1 MYYLGIASLYHDP
14 AAALICNNKIIAIA
28 EEERFSLNKH
38 ARGEFPWRAI
48 DFCLKKAGITIKQV
62 DKIGFYFNPSFKNLF
77 VKRKAIYKNPV
88 NVLGT
93 IYYRK
98 NILNN
103 PIAGLKKYFGSEKKI
118 YYIDHHKTHA
128 ASAFYVSGFQKSA
141 ILTMDGAGEATST
154 GFYLGNGSQIEELDD
169 ICLPNSLGAYYTC
182 LTEWLGFEPNEGEG
196 KVMGLA
202 PYGSKYLEVFNKILQ
217 VSKSQN
223 PPYKFDSSLLNFN
236 VGKLEANYSQK
247 LISMIGKPRGRE
259 ELTENHKHVAYSL
272 QKRLEDAA
280 LALTEKIV
288 GMAGSKNLCI
298 AGGVGLN
305 CKMNGVLLASGLIDD
320 IFVQPA
326 AYDSGCAL
334 GAALTLAVEDGHKF
348 QKMEHAYFGPEYSDE
363 EIKRYL
369 DMAKIKYEY
378 QKDIAGTV
386 GDMLAKDKIVAWFQ
400 GRMEWGARALGNR
413 SILAN
418 PNSPKIKDRINYYV
432 KHREPFRPFCP
443 SMLEEKAK
451 DYGVNKYLPFMIV
464 ATSVPEEKRKDIS
477 GVVHV
482 DGSIRPQTVR
492 KTVNPLYHKAISQ
505 FHKNTGIPVLLNTSL
520 NIKGQPIIENP
531 KQALSLFYSEGID
544 ALAIG
549 NYLVKK

>member
-1 MYYLGIASLYHDP
+1 MYYLGITSLYHDP
-14 AAALICNNKIIAIA
+14 AACLIEDNKIVAMA
-28 EEERFSLNKH
+28 EEERFSLSKH

-48 DFCLKKAGITIKQV
+48 DFCLKKAGIGMMDV

-77 VKRKAIYKNPV
+77 VKRKIIYKNPL

-103 PIAGLKKYFGSEKKI
+103 PVAGLKKYFGSEKKI
-118 YYIDHHKTHA
+118 HYIDHHKTHA
-128 ASAFYVSGFQKSA
+128 ASAFYVSGFQKA
-141 ILTMDGAGEATST
+141 AVLTMDGAGEATAT
-154 GFYLGNGSQIEELDD
+154 GFYLGNGAQIEELQDA
-169 ICLPNSLGAYYTC
+169 CLPNSLGAYYTC
-182 LTEWLGFEPNEGEG
+182 FTEWLGFEPNEGEG

-202 PYGSKYLEVFNKILQ
+202 PYGSKYLDVFNKILQ
-217 VSKSQN
+217 INKNSKI
-223 PPYKFDSSLLNFN
+223 PYRFNSKILNFN
-236 VGKLEANYSQK
+236 VGRLEANYREQ
-247 LISMIGKPRGRE
+247 LISFIGNPRGRG
-259 ELTENHKHVAYSL
+259 ELSDHHKNVAYSL
-272 QKRLEDAA
+272 QKRLEEAA
-280 LALTEKIV
+280 LALTEKITSITS
-288 GMAGSKNLCI
+288 SKNLCI

-305 CKMNGVLLASGLIDD
+305 CKMNGVLLASGLIED

-326 AYDSGCAL
+326 AYDAGCAL

-348 QKMEHAYFGPEYSDE
+348 QKMDHAYYGSEYTDE
-363 EIKRYL
+363 SIKKSL

-378 QKDIAGTV
+378 HKDIAGIV

-418 PNSPKIKDRINYYV
+418 PCSPKIKDRINYHV

-443 SMLEEKAK
+443 SILEEKSK
-451 DYGVNKYLPFMIV
+451 DYGVNNYLPFMIV
-464 ATSVPEEKRKDIS
+464 ATQVPIEKRNEIP

-492 KTVNPLYHKAISQ
+492 KSINPTYHKVISQ
-505 FHKNTGIPVLLNTSL
+505 FYKNTGIPVLLNTSL

-531 KQALSLFYSEGID
+531 KQALSLFYSEGVD